1 MAKSNIIKN
10 FINSNMDINTA
21 LQNLMAILYCLED
34 ENLIN
39 WANKELSGYDSI
51 NELPEYR
58 KLKGRVMA
66 SYIVGNMKYS
76 NAPFI
81 ISHLDDDIQENLINI
96 NLYSSISTLEEM
108 KNKGESRIGKPI
120 PPEFYILLQENT
132 NAHIIEASVNTDL
145 SSINDVISKV
155 RVKILKTLLFLEKEF
170 GNLDE
175 LDIDISIKNK
185 DELKNIV
192 QHIHFNLYDN
202 SIKIGDGNKIKGS
215 NITTNKWS
223 ILSIIKNNFLKK

>member
-81 ISHLDDDIQENLINI
+81 ISHLDYDIQENLINI

-185 DELKNIV
+185 EELKNIV

-215 NITTNKWS
+215 NITTNK
-223 ILSIIKNNFLKK
+223 

>member
-1 MAKSNIIKN
+1 
-10 FINSNMDINTA
+10 MDINTA

-185 DELKNIV
+185 EELKSYMV
-192 QHIHFNLYDN
+192 DRLKT
-202 SIKIGDGNKIKGS
+202 SITGESQAYEPVVLENDK
-215 NITTNKWS
+215 
-223 ILSIIKNNFLKK
+223 FM

>member
-185 DELKNIV
+185 EELKNIV

-223 ILSIIKNNFLKK
+223 ILSIIKNNFFKK

>member
-1 MAKSNIIKN
+1 
-10 FINSNMDINTA
+10 MDINTA

-185 DELKNIV
+185 EELKNIV

-215 NITTNKWS
+215 NITTNK
-223 ILSIIKNNFLKK
+223 

>member
-120 PPEFYILLQENT
+120 PPEFYIFLQENT

-185 DELKNIV
+185 EELKNIV

-223 ILSIIKNNFLKK
+223 ILSIIKNNFFKK

>member
-1 MAKSNIIKN
+1 MSKSNIIKN

-185 DELKNIV
+185 EELKNIV

-215 NITTNKWS
+215 NITTNK
-223 ILSIIKNNFLKK
+223 

>member
-21 LQNLMAILYCLED
+21 LQNLLAILYCLED

-185 DELKNIV
+185 EELKNIV

-215 NITTNKWS
+215 NITTNK
-223 ILSIIKNNFLKK
+223 

>member
-120 PPEFYILLQENT
+120 PPEYYILLQENT

-185 DELKNIV
+185 EELKNIV

-215 NITTNKWS
+215 NITTNK
-223 ILSIIKNNFLKK
+223 

>member
-132 NAHIIEASVNTDL
+132 NAHIIEASVN
-145 SSINDVISKV
+145 DVISKV

-185 DELKNIV
+185 EELKNIV

-223 ILSIIKNNFLKK
+223 ILSIIKNNFFKK

>member
-21 LQNLMAILYCLED
+21 FQNLMAILYCLED

-185 DELKNIV
+185 EELKNIV

-215 NITTNKWS
+215 NITTNK
-223 ILSIIKNNFLKK
+223 

>member
-215 NITTNKWS
+215 NITTNK
-223 ILSIIKNNFLKK
+223 

>member
-145 SSINDVISKV
+145 SSINDVISKDT
-155 RVKILKTLLFLEKEF
+155 I
-170 GNLDE
+170 
-175 LDIDISIKNK
+175 IS
-185 DELKNIV
+185 
-192 QHIHFNLYDN
+192 
-202 SIKIGDGNKIKGS
+202 
-215 NITTNKWS
+215 
-223 ILSIIKNNFLKK
+223 

>member
-1 MAKSNIIKN
+1 
-10 FINSNMDINTA
+10 
-21 LQNLMAILYCLED
+21 
-34 ENLIN
+34 
-39 WANKELSGYDSI
+39 
-51 NELPEYR
+51 
-58 KLKGRVMA
+58 MA

-185 DELKNIV
+185 EELKNIV

-223 ILSIIKNNFLKK
+223 ILSIIKNNFFKK

>member
-81 ISHLDDDIQENLINI
+81 ISHLDDDIQ
-96 NLYSSISTLEEM
+96 
-108 KNKGESRIGKPI
+108 
-120 PPEFYILLQENT
+120 
-132 NAHIIEASVNTDL
+132 
-145 SSINDVISKV
+145 
-155 RVKILKTLLFLEKEF
+155 
-170 GNLDE
+170 
-175 LDIDISIKNK
+175 
-185 DELKNIV
+185 
-192 QHIHFNLYDN
+192 
-202 SIKIGDGNKIKGS
+202 
-215 NITTNKWS
+215 
-223 ILSIIKNNFLKK
+223 

>member
-185 DELKNIV
+185 EELKNIV

-215 NITTNKWS
+215 NITTNK
-223 ILSIIKNNFLKK
+223 

>member
-81 ISHLDDDIQENLINI
+81 ISHSDDDIQENLINI

-185 DELKNIV
+185 EELKNIV

-215 NITTNKWS
+215 NITTNK
-223 ILSIIKNNFLKK
+223 

>member
-66 SYIVGNMKYS
+66 SYIVGNMKNS

-185 DELKNIV
+185 EELKNIV

-215 NITTNKWS
+215 NITTNK
-223 ILSIIKNNFLKK
+223 

>member
-120 PPEFYILLQENT
+120 PPEFYIFLQENT

-185 DELKNIV
+185 EELKNIV

-215 NITTNKWS
+215 NITTNK
-223 ILSIIKNNFLKK
+223 

>member
-10 FINSNMDINTA
+10 FINANMDINTA

-185 DELKNIV
+185 EELKNIV

-215 NITTNKWS
+215 NITTNK
-223 ILSIIKNNFLKK
+223 

>member
-120 PPEFYILLQENT
+120 PPEFYIFLQENT

-185 DELKNIV
+185 EELKNIV

-202 SIKIGDGNKIKGS
+202 SIKMVMVTKIKGS
-215 NITTNKWS
+215 NITTNK
-223 ILSIIKNNFLKK
+223 

>member
-39 WANKELSGYDSI
+39 WANNELSGYDSI

-185 DELKNIV
+185 EELKNIV

-215 NITTNKWS
+215 NITTNK
-223 ILSIIKNNFLKK
+223 

>member
-155 RVKILKTLLFLEKEF
+155 RGKILKTLLFLEKEF

-185 DELKNIV
+185 EELKNIV

-215 NITTNKWS
+215 NITTNK
-223 ILSIIKNNFLKK
+223 

>member
-1 MAKSNIIKN
+1 LAKSNIIKN

-185 DELKNIV
+185 EELKNIV

-215 NITTNKWS
+215 NITTNK
-223 ILSIIKNNFLKK
+223 